1 MNLLECYVTNITY
14 IGERNEYNCHKIV
27 ADLIVM
33 ETYKNNKQNGCI
45 IQR

>member
-27 ADLIVM
+27 ADFNCYGNVQ
-33 ETYKNNKQNGCI
+33 KQ
-45 IQR
+45 QTK